1 MKPALAALCL
11 GVAVILGISFSAS
24 MAAAEGVPASR
35 GDSIRPD
42 STEIMSS
49 PKCSGTSGY
58 GVIRYQVCFRYN
70 CDSDSCNVLGYLGLI
85 NTATTARTVAWD
97 MDYRLQTTG
106 TLKHDDDGFVT
117 LAAGEQRTIY
127 SGNPQVSP
135 ICGGHVQ
142 WIHYLVV
149 KYGSANW
156 SPQISALD
164 SLFCA

>member
-1 MKPALAALCL
+1 MKRTLVALCL
-11 GVAVILGISFSAS
+11 GMAAIVGTAFNASA
-24 MAAAEGVPASR
+24 AAAESVAASSSSSPR
-35 GDSIRPD
+35 ADS
-42 STEIMSS
+42 SEMMSS

-85 NTATTARTVAWD
+85 NTATTTRTVMWD
-97 MDYRLQTTG
+97 LDHRLQTTG
-106 TLKHDDDGFVT
+106 PLKHDDEGFAT

-142 WIHYLVV
+142 WVEYLVV
-149 KYGSANW
+149 KYGSADW
-156 SPQISALD
+156 SSPISTLD
-164 SLFCA
+164 TLFCA

>member
-1 MKPALAALCL
+1 M
-11 GVAVILGISFSAS
+11 AVILGLSFNAS
-24 MAAAEGVPASR
+24 TAAAESATASR
-35 GDSIRPD
+35 SSSPD
-42 STEIMSS
+42 SHGITSS

-70 CDSDSCNVLGYLGLI
+70 CDSNSCNVLGYLGLI

-106 TLKHDDDGFVT
+106 TLRHDDDGFAT

-142 WIHYLVV
+142 WVQYLVV
-149 KYGSANW
+149 KYGSAAW
-156 SPQISALD
+156 STQISTLD
-164 SLFCA
+164 TLFCA